1 MENDTES
8 VHIILI
14 SFFRIVGLFISRVF
28 IFCFCYYFGLFMFV
42 LYTGSMCL
50 FNVFNYLFVYGFLI
64 CIKNFNRVSYFLVFR
79 VLFVE

>member
-28 IFCFCYYFGLFMFV
+28 IFVFVIVLICLCLYYIPVVCVYLMCLINCLFM
-42 LYTGSMCL
+42 
-50 FNVFNYLFVYGFLI
+50 VF
-64 CIKNFNRVSYFLVFR
+64 
-79 VLFVE
+79 